1 MRTISDE
8 AFRLLIRS
16 RTMRGRRGTRS
27 VFLTGKR
34 MFSVKEDVEID
45 KIEEDYLVSKGWD
58 KKRLGL

>member
-1 MRTISDE
+1 
-8 AFRLLIRS
+8 
-16 RTMRGRRGTRS
+16 MRGRRGTWLA
-27 VFLTGKR
+27 FPTGKR

>member
-16 RTMRGRRGTRS
+16 RMMGRRGGTWWVIPS
-27 VFLTGKR
+27 GKR

-45 KIEEDYLVSKGWD
+45 KIEKDYLVSKGWD
-58 KKRLGL
+58 KKLIGL